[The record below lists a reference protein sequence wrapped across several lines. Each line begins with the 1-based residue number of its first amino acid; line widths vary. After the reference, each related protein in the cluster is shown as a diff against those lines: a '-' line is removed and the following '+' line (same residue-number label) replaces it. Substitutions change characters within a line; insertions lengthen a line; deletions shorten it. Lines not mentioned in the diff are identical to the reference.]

1 MGAAAS
7 SWRRSAGAIAALCF
21 IWLAALAW
29 PRPLMLPDEGR
40 YVGVAWEMMR
50 SGDWLLPT
58 LNGLPYFHKPPL
70 FYWITAASM
79 SLFGVNDWAARAA
92 PLLGAWAG
100 AMAMFLFMRRWWGE
114 RLARTVLVAL
124 LGQPMFYIGA
134 QFANLD
140 MLVAGC
146 ITVTVLLLAQAVL
159 CFETGRIDRR
169 ALAGAYAAAALGVLA
184 KGLIGAVLPALVVG
198 LWLLLGRRWATLRS
212 LVWWPGLLLFSL
224 IAGPWFL
231 AMESRFP
238 GFFNYFFVV
247 QQFKRFAAGGYNN
260 VQPFWFY
267 PAVLLLF
274 SLPWLPWLRQQFVRG
289 RLADAERGDLRL
301 LMLLWAMVVVLF
313 FSLPKSKLLGYVLP
327 AVPPLAVL
335 LADGFDTWRAA
346 GNRSARWW
354 WASAGSAAAISVA
367 AVLVLAARPTHSTKL
382 LARSLQDLRAPG
394 EPVYMLDNY
403 FFDLPLYARLSAP
416 VGVVLNWADADLR
429 RSDTWRKELADAGD
443 FASPQAQQ
451 ALLLPPR
458 LASALCQHAVSWVV
472 GPTQASALAFAAL
485 RNARA
490 VVTVRDT
497 TLWRVE
503 RASLTAPRPCAE
515 TPSVG

>member
-1 MGAAAS
+1 MRAAWGAP
-7 SWRRSAGAIAALCF
+7 WRSVGAIALLSF
-21 IWLAALAW
+21 VWLAALAW

-50 SGDWLLPT
+50 SGDWLVPT

-79 SLFGVNDWAARAA
+79 TLFGAHDWTARAA

-100 AMAMFLFMRRWWGE
+100 AMAMYLFIRRWWGE
-114 RLARTVLVAL
+114 RMGRTVLVAL
-124 LGQPMFYIGA
+124 LCQPMFYIGA

-146 ITVTVLLLAQAVL
+146 ITVTVLLLAHAVL
-159 CFETGRIDRR
+159 SMEAGRAGRQ
-169 ALAGAYAAAALGVLA
+169 ALAGAYAAAALGMLA
-184 KGLIGAVLPALVVG
+184 KGLIGAVLPALIVG
-198 LWLLLGRRWATLRS
+198 LWLLLGRRLAALRS
-212 LVWWPGLLLFSL
+212 LVWWPGALLFCL

-231 AMESRFP
+231 AMEWRFH
-238 GFFNYFFVV
+238 GFFDYFFVV

-274 SLPWLPWLRQQFVRG
+274 GLPWLPWLRPQLVRG
-289 RLADAERGDLRL
+289 RLADAQRGDLRL
-301 LMLLWAMVVVLF
+301 LMLLWAAVVVLF

-335 LADGFDTWRAA
+335 MADGFDTWRAQGQRTA
-346 GNRSARWW
+346 HGW
-354 WASAGSAAAISVA
+354 WASAGVAVAISIT
-367 AVLVLAARPTHSTKL
+367 AVLVLAARPTHTTKL
-382 LARSLQDLRAPG
+382 LASTLQGLRAPD
-394 EPVYMLDNY
+394 EPVYMLGNFY
-403 FFDLPLYARLSAP
+403 FDLPLYARLGDP
-416 VGVVLNWADADLR
+416 VAVVLDWADTSLR

-443 FASPQAQQ
+443 FAAPQAQQ
-451 ALLLPPR
+451 AMLLPPR
-458 LASALCQHAVSWVV
+458 LANALCQHAVSWVV
-472 GPTQASALAFAAL
+472 GPTETSPQDFPLL

-490 VVTVRDT
+490 MATVRDT

-503 RASLTAPRPCAE
+503 RASLAAPTACAE
-515 TPSVG
+515 IPNAG